1 MFLDSY
7 TMKFNEVKLHFVS
20 PGTKS
25 YHKQLGKINT
35 KIQKYGMWTQICVLC
50 SYFSKIFVISY
61 NDWIKIWRI
70 SLYFTPVFHASLKW
84 YSGTSNTW
92 NLVSQLSVHY
102 KSCHNMLNMYLSQI
116 ICLNKQ
122 HVSSNVHVVNFVSC
136 RIKWSQSPTVNTF
149 SPHLTFSNSNLFQ
162 SNTGPAVSSMCKK
175 GSSDH
180 VNNMTE
186 RVSAWHMLKSVT
198 LSFTEMKAQGLHR
211 FTYTQNKKLSFSAV
225 HHSYHPQT
233 YLGFKEL
240 CI

>member
-1 MFLDSY
+1 
-7 TMKFNEVKLHFVS
+7 
-20 PGTKS
+20 
-25 YHKQLGKINT
+25 
-35 KIQKYGMWTQICVLC
+35 MWTQICVLC

-70 SLYFTPVFHASLKW
+70 SLYFTPVFHAFLKR

-92 NLVSQLSVHY
+92 NSVSQLSVHY

-122 HVSSNVHVVNFVSC
+122 HASSNVHVVNFVSC
-136 RIKWSQSPTVNTF
+136 IIMWFPHPIVNTF
-149 SPHLTFSNSNLFQ
+149 SPHLNCSNSNLFHC
-162 SNTGPAVSSMCKK
+162 NTGPAVPSMCKE

-180 VNNMTE
+180 VDNMIE
-186 RVSAWHMLKSVT
+186 RASAWHTLKSVT

-211 FTYTQNKKLSFSAV
+211 ITYTQNKKLSFSAV

-233 YLGFKEL
+233 HLGFKEL